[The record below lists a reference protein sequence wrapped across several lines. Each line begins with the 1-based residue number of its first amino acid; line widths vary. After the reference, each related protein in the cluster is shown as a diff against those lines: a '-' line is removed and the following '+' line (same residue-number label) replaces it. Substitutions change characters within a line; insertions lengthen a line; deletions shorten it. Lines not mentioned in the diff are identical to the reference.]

1 MEENV
6 MRCLICLEE
15 VNIPISFLCFPCH
28 WYKAP
33 FHSCGLQTPCS
44 AYTRVCISCGEIYLE
59 LTKTISN
66 RSERKRCLLCPT
78 ECRLAEL
85 NRNNAYTIDYLW
97 MREHDRLQTVSEWE
111 CPWCPQKGGQSVSRT
126 DLFHHLQVECPNFHM
141 ICQCDVVVRRCEWLI
156 HQEIC
161 PHYVFCEE
169 CLSYFPKSEM
179 TFHMLNI
186 HRKTQCT
193 LCKDYI
199 PMKNFLHHI
208 VQCSM
213 MNDHHRT
220 SPPITRPLIT
230 ISSSTSYPSSSSSST
245 SQTSPRTTIEG
256 EDDTF
261 HSILEMIDLSENDD

>member
-28 WYKAP
+28 WYKTP

-141 ICQCDVVVRRCEWLI
+141 ICQCDVAVRRCEWLI

-169 CLSYFPKSEM
+169 CLSYFPKSEI

-199 PMKNFLHHI
+199 SMKNFLHHI
-208 VQCSM
+208 FQCSLIS
-213 MNDHHRT
+213 DHHRT
-220 SPPITRPLIT
+220 SPPIPRPLIT
-230 ISSSTSYPSSSSSST
+230 MSSSTMSSSST
-245 SQTSPRTTIEG
+245 STTSPRITIEG
-256 EDDTF
+256 EDETF
-261 HSILEMIDLSENDD
+261 HSLLEMIDLSENDD